1 MVKLYLSVVDAL
13 LKLVSF
19 LVITMMASMA
29 ILAFYQ
35 VLTRFILHAPS
46 PWTEEVLRREM
57 IWLISLSISLGF
69 RQGLHICVNTLHS
82 LSGKKIRYFLHSI
95 VAGLSIAF
103 FSVIVWQGWKL
114 SYGVRFQTFSSID
127 LSMFWAYLAIPV
139 GATIS
144 IITLIAYYLELISE
158 HREG

>member
-1 MVKLYLSVVDAL
+1 MVKLYLSVVNSV

-19 LVITMMASMA
+19 LVIAMMASMA

-35 VLTRFILHAPS
+35 VLTRFIFHAPS

-82 LSGKKIRYFLHSI
+82 LTGKNTRYFLHSI
-95 VAGLSIAF
+95 VVCLSIAF
-103 FSVIVWQGWKL
+103 FSVIAWQGWQL
-114 SYGVRFQTFSSID
+114 SHGVRFQTFSSIE

-139 GATIS
+139 GAALS

-158 HREG
+158 RREG